1 MFSLPPSVFHIE
13 ESWNITGP
21 EMSPAIKMAIR
32 QLQKF
37 EEVLT
42 PRTKLMQI
50 GKAIEILSFSF

>member
-32 QLQKF
+32 QLQKI
-37 EEVLT
+37 EEVQT
-42 PRTKLMQI
+42 PRTN
-50 GKAIEILSFSF
+50 